1 MPALVLLLISSW
13 QQLWPRE
20 LLTQRV
26 GVMGQQGD
34 EVLKEPRETA
44 FVLPAWRGGTALR
57 SASAQRQALLL
68 SRNFAP
74 CSKRLSH
81 TNLGP
86 GKCDMVKISGLAVV
100 G

>member
-26 GVMGQQGD
+26 GVMGQGD

-44 FVLPAWRGGTALR
+44 FVLPAWRGGNSFEKCFSTKT
-57 SASAQRQALLL
+57 
-68 SRNFAP
+68 SRTSEQEFCP
-74 CSKRLSH
+74 L
-81 TNLGP
+81 
-86 GKCDMVKISGLAVV
+86 
-100 G
+100 